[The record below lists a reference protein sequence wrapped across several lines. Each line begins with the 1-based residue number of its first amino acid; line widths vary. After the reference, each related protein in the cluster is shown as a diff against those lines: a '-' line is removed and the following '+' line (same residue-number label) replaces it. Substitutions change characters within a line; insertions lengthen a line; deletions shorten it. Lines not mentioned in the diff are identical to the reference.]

1 MVECNLEP
9 NESTL
14 VSILSVCAQ
23 SGSLEMGNRVRS
35 LVEESGIE
43 LSVRVVNA
51 LIDMYSKCGDPPTSS
66 PFREMD
72 TRERIVWSGGWGK
85 PSVHFTVAEFEAG
98 EALFRFS
105 LIAKFTVGRPSIAEI
120 REVFKA
126 HWAIKGRATVSDIWD
141 GRHVMIILDS
151 EEDARCDNSTYVPF
165 AEDWPCHV

>member
-1 MVECNLEP
+1 MYAQSGGLDDARVVFNKSFHRDVVSFTAMITGYTCRDLMDDEALRLFWRMVECNLEP

-72 TRERIVWSGGWGK
+72 TRERVDL
-85 PSVHFTVAEFEAG
+85 EFH
-98 EALFRFS
+98 L
-105 LIAKFTVGRPSIAEI
+105 L
-120 REVFKA
+120 
-126 HWAIKGRATVSDIWD
+126 H
-141 GRHVMIILDS
+141 
-151 EEDARCDNSTYVPF
+151 
-165 AEDWPCHV
+165 